1 MALLSSLPM
10 FAPLPAATLEMVAR
24 AGTRRPVTKGEV
36 VIRQG
41 DSGDEFFAVS
51 DGDFDIDMNGV
62 YLRTAPRGDFF
73 GEVALL
79 SNVTR
84 TATVTAATDG
94 ELLAI
99 HREPFLIA
107 ITGHEGSH
115 AAANAYVVGLDLE
128 EKMRRTSAA
137 RDLDSTDPE

>member
-1 MALLSSLPM
+1 
-10 FAPLPAATLEMVAR
+10 
-24 AGTRRPVTKGEV
+24 
-36 VIRQG
+36 
-41 DSGDEFFAVS
+41 
-51 DGDFDIDMNGV
+51 MNGV

-84 TATVTAATDG
+84 TATVTAAADG
-94 ELLAI
+94 ELLVI
-99 HREPFLIA
+99 HRDPFLLA
-107 ITGHEGSH
+107 ITGHEASH

-137 RDLDSTDPE
+137 RDAASGRE